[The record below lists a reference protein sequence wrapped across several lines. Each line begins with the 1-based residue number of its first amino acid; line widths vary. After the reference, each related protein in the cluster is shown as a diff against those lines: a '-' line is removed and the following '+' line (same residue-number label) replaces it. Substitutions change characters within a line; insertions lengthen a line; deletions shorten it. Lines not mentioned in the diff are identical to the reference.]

1 MHMNALPLLAILAL
15 TLLPASAAEKADK
28 KSDKKQSEVAA
39 PVKPD
44 AEGFVPLFNGKN
56 LAGFVQ
62 VGGHAKYRVEDGQVV
77 GQCVPNTPNSFLC
90 TERHYTNFIL
100 EVEFKVSPSLN
111 SGIQIR
117 SHYFDHAQTYEWQG
131 KTIKVAAG
139 RVHGYQV
146 EIDPSSRA
154 WSGGIYDEGRRGW
167 LNDLKDRPEAG
178 KAFKQ
183 GDWNK
188 FRVECQ
194 GDSIKTWINGV
205 AAADLKD
212 GYTPSGL
219 IALQVHG
226 VGNKTDPLEVR
237 WRNIRIK
244 ELP

>member
-1 MHMNALPLLAILAL
+1 MTKLTSLLLAFSLAA
-15 TLLPASAAEKADK
+15 LLPATAAEKADK
-28 KSDKKQSEVAA
+28 KKAEPAA
-39 PVKPD
+39 AAKPD
-44 AEGFVPLFNGKN
+44 AEGFLPLFNGKN

-62 VGGHAKYRVEDGQVV
+62 VGGHAKYRVEDGQLV

-100 EVEFKVSPSLN
+100 EVEFKVDPNLN

-117 SHYFDHAQTYEWQG
+117 SHYYDQLKEYEWQG
-131 KTIKVAAG
+131 KTIKVSPG

-146 EIDPSSRA
+146 EIDPAPRA
-154 WSGGIYDEGRRGW
+154 WSGRRGW

-188 FRVECQ
+188 FRVECR
-194 GDSIKTWINGV
+194 GDSIKTWVNAV
-205 AAADLKD
+205 PAADLKD
-212 GYTPSGL
+212 GYTASGF

-226 VGNKTDPLEVR
+226 VGAKDNPMEVR